1 MDISVEIVIQD
12 VTVYPDRA
20 RVSGLG
26 SCDLT
31 VGRHRLLVPNLPLTM
46 DTDSIRVKGSG
57 SAKVRLL
64 GVEVTRQF
72 FEESPAEAV
81 RKLEVQIEE
90 VQDSLRVLEDQKAG
104 WQAHGTY
111 LDGIRQA
118 TAEFAKGLS
127 RGKTTVAEQQQVI
140 TFLQEQDE
148 AMRTA
153 VRELEQTQRGL
164 MRRLQKLQQELKQI
178 RATKPPQQYQATIE
192 VEALTDGRFQ
202 PEVSYVVNQA
212 GWHPL
217 YDIRLLEEN
226 GRYALEIS
234 YLAQITQQSGQAWSQ
249 VNLAVSTA
257 RPALN
262 QKLPQINPWFIR
274 EFQPPTPRQLVR
286 SALPA
291 PMAAKMEMMVAA
303 DAAPEPRAVEDS
315 FAAETVMAEVQ
326 TEGTAVTFKAPG
338 QTDIP
343 NDGSPHKT
351 MLQQIRLEPKLDYL
365 TIPKFSDAVFRRAT
379 VAYNQAG
386 PLLAGSASLFVGEE
400 YIGQTQIKF
409 TAQGDDLELLLGV
422 EDGIGVERK
431 LARRDV
437 DKKLLRD
444 QRQLRYGYTIE
455 LKNLL
460 KAEAQVVVKDH
471 IPVSRHEQI
480 KVKLE
485 EARPQPAEQ
494 TELNLLEW
502 QLNLASGAE
511 QTVRYEYTVEH
522 PRNLQVSGLL
532 D

>member
-1 MDISVEIVIQD
+1 MDVSVEIAVQD

-26 SCDLT
+26 SCELAA
-31 VGRHRLLVPNLPLTM
+31 GLHRLVVPGLPPTM
-46 DTDSIRVKGSG
+46 DTNSIRVRGSG
-57 SAKVRLL
+57 TAVVRLL

-72 FEESPAEAV
+72 FEESPVETV
-81 RKLEVQIEE
+81 RALESQIEE
-90 VQDSLRVLEDQKAG
+90 VQDALRVLEDQKAG

-140 TFLQEQDE
+140 AFLQEQDE
-148 AMRTA
+148 IMRTA
-153 VRELEQTQRGL
+153 VRQLEQEQRTL
-164 MRRLQKLQQELKQI
+164 TRRLQKLQQELKQI
-178 RATKPPQQYQATIE
+178 KSTKPPQQYQAHIE
-192 VEALTDGRFQ
+192 VEVISDGRFQ
-202 PEVSYVVNQA
+202 PEVSYVVSQA
-212 GWHPL
+212 GWQPL

-226 GRYALEIS
+226 GRYALEIN
-234 YLAQITQQSGQAWSQ
+234 YLAQITQRSGQAWSQ

-262 QKLPQINPWFIR
+262 QKLPQIQPWFIR
-274 EFQPPTPRQLVR
+274 EYQPPQPRQLVR
-286 SALPA
+286 AAQPA
-291 PMAAKMEMMVAA
+291 PAVAKMEMMAA
-303 DAAPEPRAVEDS
+303 DAAPEPQMAEES
-315 FAAETVMAEVQ
+315 FAAEVVTADVQ
-326 TEGTAVTFKAPG
+326 SEGTAVTFRAPG

-351 MLQQIRLEPKLDYL
+351 TLQQFRLEPKLDYL

-379 VAYNQAG
+379 VDYEQAG
-386 PLLAGSASLFVGEE
+386 PLLPGAASLFVGEE

-409 TAQGDDLELLLGV
+409 TAQGDEVELLLGV
-422 EDGIGVERK
+422 EDRITVERK
-431 LARRDV
+431 LAKRDA

-460 KAEAQVVVKDH
+460 KTAVQVVVKDH

-485 EARPQPAEQ
+485 DVKPQPAER

-502 QLNLASGAE
+502 QLSLASGVTE
-511 QTVRYEYTVEH
+511 TIRYEYTVEH
-522 PRNLQVSGLL
+522 PRNLNVVGLL

>member
-1 MDISVEIVIQD
+1 MDISVEILIKD

-26 SCDLT
+26 SCDLA
-31 VGRHRLLVPNLPLTM
+31 VGRHRLVVPGLPLTM
-46 DTDSIRVKGSG
+46 DTDSIRVRGSG
-57 SAKVRLL
+57 TAKVRLL
-64 GVEVTRQF
+64 GVEVSRQF
-72 FEESPAEAV
+72 FEESPADAV
-81 RKLEVQIEE
+81 RALEGQVEE

-140 TFLQEQDE
+140 GFLQEQDE

-178 RATKPPQQYQATIE
+178 RVTKPPQQYRANIE
-192 VEALTDGRFQ
+192 VEVLSDGRFQ
-202 PEVSYVVNQA
+202 PEVSYVVHQA
-212 GWHPL
+212 GWQPL
-217 YDIRLLEEN
+217 YDIRLLQEN

-234 YLAQITQQSGQAWSQ
+234 YLAQITQRSGQAWSQ
-249 VNLAVSTA
+249 VTLAVSTA

-262 QKLPQINPWFIR
+262 QKLPQIDPWFIR
-274 EFQPPTPRQLVR
+274 EYQPPTPRQPVR
-286 SALPA
+286 SARPV
-291 PMAAKMEMMVAA
+291 PMAAKMEMVVAA
-303 DAAPEPRAVEDS
+303 DAAPEPEAVEES
-315 FAAETVMAEVQ
+315 FAAEMVTANVQ
-326 TEGTAVTFKAPG
+326 TEGTAVTFIAPG
-338 QTDIP
+338 QTDVP

-351 MLQQIRLEPKLDYL
+351 TLQQIRLEPKLDYL
-365 TIPKFSDAVFRRAT
+365 TIPKYSDAVFRRAT
-379 VAYNQAG
+379 VVYDQAG
-386 PLLAGSASLFVGEE
+386 PLLAGFASLFVAEE
-400 YIGQTQIKF
+400 FIGRTQIKF
-409 TAQGDDLELLLGV
+409 TAQGDELELLLGV
-422 EDGIGVERK
+422 EDGITVERK

-460 KAEAQVVVKDH
+460 KTVAQIVVKDH

-485 EARPQPAEQ
+485 EVLPQPAEQ

-502 QLNLASGAE
+502 QLKLDSSAE
-511 QTVRYEYTVEH
+511 QMVRYEYTVEH
-522 PRNLQVSGLL
+522 PRNLQVAGLL